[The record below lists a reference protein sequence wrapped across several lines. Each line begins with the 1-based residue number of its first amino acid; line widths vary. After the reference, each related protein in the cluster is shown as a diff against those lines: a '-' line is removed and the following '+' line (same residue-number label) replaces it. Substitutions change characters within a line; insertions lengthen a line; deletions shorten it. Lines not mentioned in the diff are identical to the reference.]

1 MISKAVG
8 VGRECYQIKVQH
20 NQYGTTQIMT
30 VSVLVDF
37 PDLLDGFGKA
47 IEFAKAEIARMHR
60 CYFIISVERL
70 FSVDEKEAV

>member
-8 VGRECYQIKVQH
+8 VGRECYQVKVQH

-47 IEFAKAEIARMHR
+47 IEFAKAEIDKMFRA
-60 CYFIISVERL
+60 YVIVSVERL